1 MKPNLEKRINDV
13 AKELQKG
20 TRTKDIISLFCT
32 KWHLGERTVKLYVSK
47 AREQAKRSIDEA
59 NEAAANDSKI
69 QETESRLE
77 ALITKS
83 EIIDGLVK
91 IFQNKKNNIRPAD
104 QISAAKQISSMMGFD
119 EPTKTDL
126 SISGDIKAAVVIKLF
141 EDQEPLHE

>member
-59 NEAAANDSKI
+59 NEAAANDSKV

-91 IFQNKKNNIRPAD
+91 IFQNKKTTSDR
-104 QISAAKQISSMMGFD
+104 QIKYQQQSKSAQ
-119 EPTKTDL
+119 
-126 SISGDIKAAVVIKLF
+126 
-141 EDQEPLHE
+141 

>member
-1 MKPNLEKRINDV
+1 V
-13 AKELQKG
+13 
-20 TRTKDIISLFCT
+20 
-32 KWHLGERTVKLYVSK
+32 
-47 AREQAKRSIDEA
+47 
-59 NEAAANDSKI
+59 

-83 EIIDGLVK
+83 EIIEGLIK

-126 SISGDIKAAVVIKLF
+126 SISGDIKATVIKLF

>member
-59 NEAAANDSKI
+59 NEAAANDSKV

-91 IFQNKKNNIRPAD
+91 IFQNKK
-104 QISAAKQISSMMGFD
+104 KQHQTGRSNISS
-119 EPTKTDL
+119 
-126 SISGDIKAAVVIKLF
+126 KANQLNDGI
-141 EDQEPLHE
+141 

>member
-1 MKPNLEKRINDV
+1 VKANLQKRIDEVANDLAKGKSREQIV
-13 AKELQKG
+13 SKFSKKFQTTPRTIDNYIGKAKELANELRKQ
-20 TRTKDIISLFCT
+20 
-32 KWHLGERTVKLYVSK
+32 
-47 AREQAKRSIDEA
+47 A
-59 NEAAANDSKI
+59 NEAAANDSKV

-83 EIIDGLVK
+83 EIIEGLIK

-126 SISGDIKAAVVIKLF
+126 SISGDIKATVIKLF

>member
-1 MKPNLEKRINDV
+1 MKANLQKRIDEVANDLAKGKSREQIV
-13 AKELQKG
+13 SKFSKKFQTTPRTIDNYIGKAKELANELRKQ
-20 TRTKDIISLFCT
+20 
-32 KWHLGERTVKLYVSK
+32 
-47 AREQAKRSIDEA
+47 A
-59 NEAAANDSKI
+59 NEAAANDSKV

-83 EIIDGLVK
+83 EIIEGLIK

-126 SISGDIKAAVVIKLF
+126 SISGDIKATVIKLF